1 MVCIKK
7 TAKRHKR
14 GGEDEVTVISGRH
27 AQSYGATEQ
36 GKDQRPEL
44 PFAPVAGIRKV
55 RVGGVGTGPPR
66 DPPKE
71 STLAQISSG
80 GGQSAMMYY
89 ER

>member
-1 MVCIKK
+1 MVCITK

-14 GGEDEVTVISGRH
+14 GEEDEVTVISRRH

-44 PFAPVAGIRKV
+44 PFAQVVGIRKV
-55 RVGGVGTGPPR
+55 RVSGVHGVGTGPPR

-80 GGQSAMMYY
+80 GG
-89 ER
+89 